1 VELDGPAAAVTT
13 VAHHIDL
20 GLSTRTTVNADLT
33 FLVSAGDV
41 VAETDADRHVAP
53 ALATLE
59 DPAAYTERLR
69 PSFGEYS
76 VLRAVRSLM
85 PAAGDATRRAVVGRV
100 LGLADQQDQLTAKGW
115 AGVVSAGPS
124 YWTVDDAHEA
134 AMRAGDHHWELQYAL
149 LRIAAPHMPEVM
161 TRLLSEAARG
171 DSKAFDALGDVRTS
185 QQRARRL

>member
-1 VELDGPAAAVTT
+1 
-13 VAHHIDL
+13 
-20 GLSTRTTVNADLT
+20 
-33 FLVSAGDV
+33 V

-76 VLRAVRSLM
+76 VLRAVRWLM

-100 LGLADQQDQLTAKGW
+100 LGLAGQQDQLTAKGW

-149 LRIAAPHMPEVM
+149 LRIAAPHVPEVM